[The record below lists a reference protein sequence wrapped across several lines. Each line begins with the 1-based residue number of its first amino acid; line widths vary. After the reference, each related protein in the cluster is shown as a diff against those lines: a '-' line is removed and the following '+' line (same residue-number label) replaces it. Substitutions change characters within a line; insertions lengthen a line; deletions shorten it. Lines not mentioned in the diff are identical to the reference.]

1 MLFERE
7 APPPS
12 PVRIEPQPGGGATYR
27 FAGALTV
34 ATAAGIESALGDAER
49 RSPATFDLSDIKA
62 MDTVG
67 AWLLYRTQQKW
78 QADGIEVH
86 QSGASRNHAA
96 LLKSIGRFDKP
107 CDGPVREG
115 SAFVR
120 QIALIGRATVA
131 IVQNFGQFLDFVG
144 VVLIR
149 SSLLAANPQK
159 MRWTAFS
166 RHIEHAGFNALP
178 IVGLMSFLIGLVI
191 VQQGAY
197 QLRRFGAE
205 SFVVNMIGLLTLR
218 ELGVLMT
225 AIMVAGRSG
234 SAFTAQ
240 IGSMKI
246 TEEVDALQ
254 TMGLNPVD
262 TLVMPRVLALLVCMP
277 LLTIYANLTALA
289 GGMVFGWASLDISPN
304 AFLEGLRLA
313 VHLDDFWAGMMKA
326 PIFGA
331 IIAIAGCF
339 EGMKVAGDA
348 ESLGRHTTAAVV
360 QSIFLVI
367 VLDAFFAVF
376 LTLVGI

>member
-12 PVRIEPQPGGGATYR
+12 PVRLEPQPGGGATYR
-27 FAGALTV
+27 FAGDLTV
-34 ATAAGIESALGDAER
+34 ASAADVEAALESMER
-49 RSPATFDLSDIKA
+49 HSPATFELGDVTS
-62 MDTVG
+62 MDTAG

-78 QADGIEVH
+78 RADGIEVS
-86 QSGASRNHAA
+86 QSGARRNHAA
-96 LLKSIGRFDKP
+96 LLQSIGRFDRP
-107 CDGPVREG
+107 CDHPARAG
-115 SAFVR
+115 SAFV
-120 QIALIGRATVA
+120 QQVALIGRATVA

-144 VVLIR
+144 MVLIR
-149 SSLLAANPQK
+149 GGLLAANPQK

-166 RHIEHAGFNALP
+166 RHVEQTGFNALP
-178 IVGLMSFLIGLVI
+178 IIGLMSFLIGLVI

-197 QLRRFGAE
+197 QLKRFGAE

-246 TEEVDALQ
+246 TEEIDALQ

-262 TLVMPRVLALLVCMP
+262 TLVLPRVLALVICLP

-289 GGMVFGWASLDISPN
+289 GGMVFGWVSLDISPN

-339 EGMKVAGDA
+339 EGMKVGGDA
-348 ESLGRHTTAAVV
+348 ESLGRHTTASVV

>member
-7 APPPS
+7 AAPPS
-12 PVRIEPQPGGGATYR
+12 PLRLEPQSDGGAVYHFT
-27 FAGALTV
+27 GDLTV
-34 ATAAGIESALGDAER
+34 ASAAEIEAALMAIER
-49 RSPATFDLSDIKA
+49 HSPATFEFSDVQS

-67 AWLLYRTQQKW
+67 AWVLYRTQQQW
-78 QADGIEVH
+78 QADGITVH
-86 QSGASRNHAA
+86 QSGARANHAA
-96 LLKSIGRFDKP
+96 LLKSIGRFDRP
-107 CDGPVREG
+107 SDRPADAG
-115 SAFVR
+115 SAFVQ
-120 QIALIGRATVA
+120 QIAIIGRATVA
-131 IVQNFGQFLDFVG
+131 VLQNFGHFLDFVG
-144 VVLIR
+144 TVLIR
-149 SSLLAANPQK
+149 GGRLAANPQK

-166 RHIEHAGFNALP
+166 HHIEYAGFNALP

-197 QLRRFGAE
+197 QLKRFGAE

-246 TEEVDALQ
+246 TEEVDALK

-262 TLVMPRVLALLVCMP
+262 TLVLPRVLALIICMP
-277 LLTIYANLTALA
+277 LLTIYANLTAIA
-289 GGMVFGWASLDISPN
+289 GGMVFGWASLGISPS

-313 VHLDDFWAGMMKA
+313 VHTQDFWAGMMKA